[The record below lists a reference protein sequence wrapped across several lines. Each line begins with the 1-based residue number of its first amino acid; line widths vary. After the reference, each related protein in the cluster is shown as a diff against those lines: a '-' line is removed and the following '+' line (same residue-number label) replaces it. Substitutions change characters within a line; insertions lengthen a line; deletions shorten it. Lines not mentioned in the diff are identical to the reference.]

1 MRILCI
7 GDSNTW
13 GYTPETGIR
22 MEKRWTKLLEE
33 YRPDDKIIE
42 DELKSLL
49 NTSDNASGL
58 LAQRVY
64 DFNSSSGTKVQ
75 HFLEFSKDF

>member
-1 MRILCI
+1 MII
-7 GDSNTW
+7 EIFGSKNN
-13 GYTPETGIR
+13 
-22 MEKRWTKLLEE
+22 KLRLKTMYNSIKTEE
-33 YRPDDKIIE
+33 KIIE

-64 DFNSSSGTKVQ
+64 DFNSSPRAKVQ
-75 HFLEFSKDF
+75 HFLDFTKDF

>member
-13 GYTPETGIR
+13 GYTPETGVR

-42 DELKSLL
+42 EAM
-49 NTSDNASGL
+49 NGRTVTA
-58 LAQRVY
+58 
-64 DFNSSSGTKVQ
+64 
-75 HFLEFSKDF
+75 KDTIVPVRC

>member
-1 MRILCI
+1 MYNSIK
-7 GDSNTW
+7 T
-13 GYTPETGIR
+13 
-22 MEKRWTKLLEE
+22 EE
-33 YRPDDKIIE
+33 KIIE

-64 DFNSSSGTKVQ
+64 DFNSSPSTKVQ
-75 HFLEFSKDF
+75 HLLEFTKDFN

>member
-22 MEKRWTKLLEE
+22 IEKRWTKVLEKVRKE
-33 YRPDDKIIE
+33 DTII
-42 DELKSLL
+42 
-49 NTSDNASGL
+49 
-58 LAQRVY
+58 
-64 DFNSSSGTKVQ
+64 
-75 HFLEFSKDF
+75 